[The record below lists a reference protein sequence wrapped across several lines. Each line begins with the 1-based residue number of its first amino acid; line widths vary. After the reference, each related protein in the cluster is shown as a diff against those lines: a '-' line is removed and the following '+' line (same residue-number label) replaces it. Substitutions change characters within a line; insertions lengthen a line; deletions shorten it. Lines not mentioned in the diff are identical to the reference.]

1 MSIDHLQQLLDL
13 TLSASPE
20 NVGDVYEE
28 ALDIAATLSDPFSH
42 HRAEQYISQIRG
54 LAHNADIGW
63 KLFDKAPSV
72 SRSLTNEEII
82 QMMTLASTLL
92 TFCYGAERLDEAS
105 AVTGPDST
113 PVRFYINSL
122 YHYIASLYLLEK
134 SKDPIGGMVYKTLSP
149 LGLAQLLDPIK
160 AVLDEPMDEISFG
173 ETIRKIRNDF
183 LVHGVF
189 SPSDIAP
196 VLCKTRLRDMTQVL
210 RLADL
215 IWELFNRSFVLRL
228 RLISLLTD
236 LKVDPAMLITRY
248 MATTEGRAKH

>member
-1 MSIDHLQQLLDL
+1 MLGLVMS
-13 TLSASPE
+13 ANPE
-20 NVGDVYEE
+20 NVGDVYEA
-28 ALDIAATLSDPFSH
+28 ALDIAGSISDPISH

-54 LAHNADIGW
+54 LARQADIGW
-63 KLFDKAPSV
+63 KLFDKATAAARP
-72 SRSLTNEEII
+72 LTDEEII
-82 QMMTLASTLL
+82 QVMTLASTWL

-134 SKDPIGGMVYKTLSP
+134 DTDPIGGTVYKTLSP
-149 LGLAQLLDPIK
+149 LGLAHFLDPIK
-160 AVLDEPMDEISFG
+160 TVLDEPMNGISFG

-196 VLCKTRLRDMTQVL
+196 VVGQTRLRDMTQVL

-236 LKVDPAMLITRY
+236 LGVDPAQVIARY
-248 MATTEGRAKH
+248 LAMTG